1 MSGDIVD
8 QLRYVS
14 WLAEEGSE
22 VTDLAATAADEIQRL
37 RARVTELEAENER
50 IEGQRKLRADIAY
63 VMVHERNDE
72 RALSD
77 QLAEAL
83 RERESSHYSWC
94 PANDSDEIAKSVWP
108 DGCPFCAALAAYD
121 AARKEPQ

>member
-1 MSGDIVD
+1 MADDIVTR
-8 QLRYVS
+8 LRHIHMELTVDDYDDVIT
-14 WLAEEGSE
+14 E
-22 VTDLAATAADEIQRL
+22 AADEIERL
-37 RARVTELEAENER
+37 RAEVER
-50 IEGQRKLRADIAY
+50 LTKYGPKFIAMY
-63 VMVHERNDE
+63 EQWTTE

-94 PANDSDEIAKSVWP
+94 PANDSDEIAKSLWP

-121 AARKEPQ
+121 AARKD